1 MEHIE
6 VRVWSRITNESSKNP
21 QDKEQKAS
29 DSVVKKRQ
37 QKKTSFQEPLPEK
50 NTEQVSTDKA
60 RKSCLYQRYET
71 R

>member
-6 VRVWSRITNESSKNP
+6 VRVWSRITNESSKNS
-21 QDKEQKAS
+21 QDKEQKAP

-37 QKKTSFQEPLPEK
+37 QKKKSFKKPRPEK
-50 NTEQVSTDKA
+50 NTEQASTNKA
-60 RKSCLYQRYET
+60 RKSCQHQRYET